1 MIAFLRARLRRA
13 CRALPPNLGERG
25 VAAVETA
32 IVIPILVILLIGVA
46 EVGSKILTGHKLNT
60 TASRVG
66 DLVTQQQM
74 VTQAGLDDIF
84 AAVEH
89 IAGESFDDHGVVII
103 SAVTGTDGSPVVAW
117 QRRGAGTLQ
126 EPSHVGA
133 AGAVAQLPG
142 DFTVADG
149 ETVIV
154 VEVIVAN
161 GGVVADLMTPHSVI
175 AKTSLHRGR
184 INDLGSITGS

>member
-1 MIAFLRARLRRA
+1 MIAFLRASLRRA
-13 CRALPPNLGERG
+13 CRAVPLGLGERG

-32 IVIPILVILLIGVA
+32 IVIPILVILLVGVA
-46 EVGSKILTGHKLNT
+46 EVGSKILTGHQLNT

-66 DLVTQQQM
+66 DLVTQQQT
-74 VTQAGLDDIF
+74 VTQAGLNDIF

-89 IAGESFDDHGVVII
+89 IAGESFDDRGVVII
-103 SAVTGTDGSPVVAW
+103 SAVTGTDGVARVAW

-133 AGAVAQLPG
+133 TGAVAQLPG
-142 DFTVADG
+142 DFTVANG

-184 INDLGSITGS
+184 INDLGTITGG

>member
-1 MIAFLRARLRRA
+1 MIAFLRASIRRA
-13 CRALPPNLGERG
+13 CRAMPLQLGERG
-25 VAAVETA
+25 VAAIETA
-32 IVIPILVILLIGVA
+32 IVVPILVILLIGVT
-46 EVGSKILTGHKLNT
+46 EVGSKILTGHQLNT

-66 DLVTQQQM
+66 DLVTQQSKL
-74 VTQAGLDDIF
+74 TNAALNDIF

-89 IAGESFDDHGVVII
+89 IAGEAYGENGVVII
-103 SAVTGTDGSPVVAW
+103 SAVTGKDGTPKVAW
-117 QRRGAGTLQ
+117 QRRGAGTLK

-133 AGAVAQLPG
+133 AGATAKLPK

-154 VEVIVAN
+154 VEVIVTN
-161 GGVVADLMTPHSVI
+161 GGVIADMTAPHSVI

-184 INDLGSITGS
+184 VNDLGTISG

>member
-1 MIAFLRARLRRA
+1 MIAFLRASLRRA
-13 CRALPPNLGERG
+13 CRAMPLRLGERG
-25 VAAVETA
+25 VAAIETA
-32 IVIPILVILLIGVA
+32 IVVPILVILLIGVT
-46 EVGSKILTGHKLNT
+46 EVGSKILTGHQLNT

-66 DLVTQQQM
+66 DLVTQQSKL
-74 VTQAGLDDIF
+74 TNAALNDIF

-89 IAGESFDDHGVVII
+89 IAGEAYGENGVVII
-103 SAVTGTDGSPVVAW
+103 SAVTGKNGAPQVAW

-133 AGAVAQLPG
+133 TGATAQLPG
-142 DFTVADG
+142 NFTVADG

-154 VEVIVAN
+154 VEVIVTN
-161 GGVVADLMTPHSVI
+161 GGVIADMTAPHSVI

-184 INDLGSITGS
+184 VNDLGTISG